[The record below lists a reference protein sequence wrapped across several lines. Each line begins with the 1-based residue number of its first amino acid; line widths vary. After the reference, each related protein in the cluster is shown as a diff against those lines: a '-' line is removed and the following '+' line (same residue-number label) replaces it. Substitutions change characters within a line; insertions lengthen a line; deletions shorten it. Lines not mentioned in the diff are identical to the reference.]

1 MDPRALRWE
10 RMEGR
15 TRARWTRR
23 DPKDRR
29 AAILDSA
36 RRVFADRPYEAV
48 NMADVASAAGISR
61 ALVNHYFGSKRELYI
76 ETLHAVTDAAPN
88 VVRTDLDLPVEEM
101 VARNTDAWLDHVEA
115 NVNTSLAIGGVGPFG
130 DDPEA
135 AEMLA
140 QIRDELVDRMV
151 LNHFGS
157 ADIPPTVRLALRAYT
172 GLFEVAARDWL
183 VTGRATRA
191 QVKALLVECLLAIVR
206 EAVPKLAAVDQ
217 ETKRMVS
224 G

>member
-1 MDPRALRWE
+1 
-10 RMEGR
+10 MEGR

-101 VARNTDAWLDHVEA
+101 VARNTDAWLDPLRH
-115 NVNTSLAIGGVGPFG
+115 P
-130 DDPEA
+130 
-135 AEMLA
+135 
-140 QIRDELVDRMV
+140 
-151 LNHFGS
+151 
-157 ADIPPTVRLALRAYT
+157 LRAYDPDLK
-172 GLFEVAARDWL
+172 GEPWL
-183 VTGRATRA
+183 GDAHR
-191 QVKALLVECLLAIVR
+191 
-206 EAVPKLAAVDQ
+206 
-217 ETKRMVS
+217 
-224 G
+224 